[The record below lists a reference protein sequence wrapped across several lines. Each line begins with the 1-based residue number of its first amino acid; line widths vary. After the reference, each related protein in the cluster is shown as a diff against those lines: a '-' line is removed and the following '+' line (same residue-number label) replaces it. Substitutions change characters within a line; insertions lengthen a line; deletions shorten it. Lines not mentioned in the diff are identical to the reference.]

1 MYVVYDPDTMYST
14 GCSSSI
20 PTEPY
25 IEVDSVD
32 EKFYGLFEC
41 YKVDIETKELT
52 FDDVKYNEYINA
64 KYNTLTPIQELAQEN
79 TQLQI
84 ELIEL
89 KNALMKDIN
98 YLNIENNS
106 KYWYDRFDKKYA
118 SIEQIN
124 RLIELGIVQER
135 EV

>member
-1 MYVVYDPDTMYST
+1 M
-14 GCSSSI
+14 
-20 PTEPY
+20 
-25 IEVDSVD
+25 
-32 EKFYGLFEC
+32 
-41 YKVDIETKELT
+41 
-52 FDDVKYNEYINA
+52 KYNEYINA

-89 KNALMKDIN
+89 KNALMQDIK

-124 RLIELGIVQER
+124 RLIELGVVQER

>member
-1 MYVVYDPDTMYST
+1 MYVVYNPDTMYST

-25 IEVDSVD
+25 IEVDFVD

-41 YKVDIETKELT
+41 YKVDIETKELI

-64 KYNTLTPIQELAQEN
+64 KYNALTPIQELAQEN

-89 KNALMKDIN
+89 KKSLMKDIN

-124 RLIELGIVQER
+124 KLIELGIVQER
-135 EV
+135 K